1 MSKTTPTPQES
12 QAHEGPKRG
21 IAAAFGKMYENPL
34 LRFAD
39 WVLRGISQV
48 VLQNNPIS
56 GIVILAGLLY
66 GRWTLGVAALLG
78 SAVATLAAMV
88 LKAEKPAIAAGLYGF
103 NGALVGIAIDWYT
116 GVALSPYAVMAW
128 EILLFIIFGA
138 ALSTVLAATL
148 SRFFHH
154 VQIPPLTM
162 PFVLCAWIFVGGM
175 HAPPMLDL
183 HHIGAGGGEPK
194 EKVTAPTEYTWHTW
208 FSGIGKGT
216 SEIFLEDSAVAGY
229 AILLGILINSRISF
243 IMAVIAAALSIGTA
257 MMLDISPKQLDLGMF
272 SFNAILTGIALG
284 GLFYVLTWRGFLYSL
299 FGIVISTW
307 LYAAL
312 IGILTPLHLPVFTS
326 AFILTT
332 WAFMMAKDCF
342 SSLVPVPITEATKPE
357 DHLKHYRAGGYS
369 SE

>member
-1 MSKTTPTPQES
+1 MP
-12 QAHEGPKRG
+12 EGPKRG
-21 IAAAFGKMYENPL
+21 VVAAFGKMYENPL
-34 LRFAD
+34 LQFAD
-39 WVLRGISQV
+39 WVFRGISQV

-66 GRWTLGVAALLG
+66 GSWTLGVAALLG

-88 LKAEKPAIAAGLYGF
+88 LKADRPSIAAGLYGF

-116 GVALSPYAVMAW
+116 GVALSPYQVMAW
-128 EILLFIIFGA
+128 EILLYIIFGA
-138 ALSTVLAATL
+138 ALSTVLAGTL

-162 PFVLCAWIFVGGM
+162 PFVLCAWIFVGGT
-175 HAPPMLDL
+175 HFSPTLDL
-183 HHIGAGGGEPK
+183 HHIGAGGGEL
-194 EKVTAPTEYTWHTW
+194 VSQATDYSWNTW
-208 FSGIGKGT
+208 FHGIGKGT
-216 SEIFLEDSAVAGY
+216 SEIFLEDSAVTGY

-243 IMAVIAAALSIGTA
+243 IMSIVAAALSLGTA
-257 MMLDISPKQLDLGMF
+257 MVLGIDPKQLDLGMF

-284 GLFYVLTWRGFLYSL
+284 GLFYVLTWQGFLYSL

-312 IGILTPLHLPVFTS
+312 GGILTPLHLPVFTS
-326 AFILTT
+326 SFILTT

-357 DHLKHYRAGGYS
+357 DHLKRYLAGGF
-369 SE
+369 SEE